1 MKEIYETVLHRFC
14 EKIKPTQQIKYH
26 ENSDKTAVIIDPRY
40 NDLMEDV
47 IRQHMYFLNACGWNL
62 LIISHPKY
70 EERIKNDFPN
80 CLLYFI
86 DEKMITYKEDIPN
99 ITIDGYNS
107 ILLNLDF
114 WTNLPTETIL
124 IFQTDCFM
132 YKMFDDTFL
141 EYDFLGASNVIC
153 LLENN
158 TQYLGIN
165 GGLSLR
171 KKTAMIDCILK
182 LDFQNIYKII
192 EKQNIVIE
200 KEHNLYKQNEDI
212 FFSLA
217 CEFLGK
223 KLIPYNDR
231 KMFSIEAEY
240 NIDTCFHHGWNKSY
254 HTQNMTMEILA
265 STSEYKDF
273 LSNIILQ

>member
-1 MKEIYETVLHRFC
+1 MKEIYETVLRRFC

-26 ENSDKTAVIIDPRY
+26 ENSDKTALIIDPRY
-40 NDLMEDV
+40 DDLMEDV
-47 IRQHMYFLNACGWNL
+47 IRQHMYFLNESGWNL

-70 EERIKNDFPN
+70 EERIKKDFPN

-107 ILLNLDF
+107 ILLNLNF

-124 IFQTDCFM
+124 IFQKDCFM
-132 YKMFDDTFL
+132 YKMFDDIFL

-158 TQYLGIN
+158 IQYIGIN

-182 LDFQNIYKII
+182 LDFEKIYKII
-192 EKQNIVIE
+192 EQQNIVIE

-212 FFSLA
+212 FFSFA

-223 KLIPYNDR
+223 KQIPHNDR

-240 NIDTCFHHGWNKSY
+240 NIDACFHHGWNKNY
-254 HTQNMTMEILA
+254 HTQTMTIEIL
-265 STSEYKDF
+265 TSNPEYKEF

>member
-1 MKEIYETVLHRFC
+1 MKEIYETVLRRFC

-40 NDLMEDV
+40 DDLMEAI
-47 IRQHMYFLNACGWNL
+47 IRQHMYFLNAGGWNL

-70 EERIKNDFPN
+70 EDRIKKDFPN

-86 DEKMITYKEDIPN
+86 DEKMITYKNDIPN

-107 ILLNLDF
+107 ILLNIDF

-124 IFQTDCFM
+124 IFQKDCFM

-141 EYDFLGASNVIC
+141 EYDFLGASNIIC
-153 LLENN
+153 FLENN
-158 TQYLGIN
+158 IQYIGIN

-265 STSEYKDF
+265 SNSEYKDF

>member
-1 MKEIYETVLHRFC
+1 MKEIYEFVLRRFC

-40 NDLMEDV
+40 DDLMEDV
-47 IRQHMYFLNACGWNL
+47 IRQHMYFLNECGWNL

-70 EERIKNDFPN
+70 EERIKKDFPN

-86 DEKMITYKEDIPN
+86 DENMITYKEDIPN

-132 YKMFDDTFL
+132 YKMFDDRFL

-153 LLENN
+153 FLENN
-158 TQYLGIN
+158 TQYTGIN

-182 LDFQNIYKII
+182 LAFEKIYKII
-192 EKQNIVIE
+192 ERQNIVIE
-200 KEHNLYKQNEDI
+200 KVHNLYKQNEDV

-223 KLIPYNDR
+223 KLILYNDR

-240 NIDTCFHHGWNKSY
+240 NIDACFHHGWNKSY

-265 STSEYKDF
+265 SNPEYKEF